1 MHATL
6 RWIRADLRSRPTQA
20 LISVGVVA
28 GVVTALIMSITLLAG
43 ATDPWRGVFTR
54 SHGAHIWIHAR
65 AGTDFGPLSQ
75 VDGIT
80 ARAGPYRTAVATA
93 VQQGQRAPLELRA
106 MPPRPPQVARPI
118 IDHGRWLD
126 TARPDGVVVE
136 RSLAHLL
143 RVRVGDRLNVRGID
157 GRRHALPVIGVADT
171 ADQGSYPSWTPGL
184 AWVLPGTLTAI
195 APGNGQVVLGLRLAD
210 ADATDFVVQ
219 RVVTVLGGEVVDR
232 VSTWQQVRASMEM
245 DSRLLGLLLG
255 MFGVVALVAAA
266 LAVGNATAGRILS
279 LLQDIALL
287 KALGFTP
294 AQVRSMLLL
303 EQTGLGIA
311 GTVLGTVAGVAL
323 TNSPLSRALFGSV
336 AVAAPVSTG
345 PVALIAVGSVAV
357 VALATLPPA
366 WRGSRTS
373 PTSSV
378 TAEPPSGKLS
388 RFARAA
394 LLLRLPPA
402 LILGARDAF
411 TRRLRAV
418 MTIGGLAIP
427 MVMVT
432 IALGCWSTLDNF
444 ERHPEQIGLASA
456 LTVRPVGLGGDEAS
470 RIIARDPGVAAVY
483 PEAQVDALLPGQTRT
498 IQARALGTSARPYP
512 FPVREG
518 RLYRTPGEA
527 VAGQGLLDLLRVHV
541 GDRVRLT
548 IGGTPMI
555 VHIVGRTI
563 EPSLSGEVLSFGI
576 DTLERSLGTSP
587 APAYSV
593 AVRHGTD
600 PDTVRSR
607 LLRESGD
614 RLDIQA
620 AQNPAQ
626 RLAVVRL
633 VIFGLIGVL
642 ALIGVA
648 NLLTA
653 ASVGLR
659 DHLRDIVVLRAMGL
673 TPWQVTAALVTG
685 TSVLALIAVVLGV
698 GGGLAMSTR
707 LIDLQGRTSG
717 IGAGIGRPPTVLGI
731 AAAMLTALALA
742 ALTAFLLAR
751 KTAHFD
757 VREVSRS

>member
-1 MHATL
+1 
-6 RWIRADLRSRPTQA
+6 
-20 LISVGVVA
+20 
-28 GVVTALIMSITLLAG
+28 
-43 ATDPWRGVFTR
+43 
-54 SHGAHIWIHAR
+54 
-65 AGTDFGPLSQ
+65 
-75 VDGIT
+75 
-80 ARAGPYRTAVATA
+80 
-93 VQQGQRAPLELRA
+93 
-106 MPPRPPQVARPI
+106 
-118 IDHGRWLD
+118 
-126 TARPDGVVVE
+126 
-136 RSLAHLL
+136 
-143 RVRVGDRLNVRGID
+143 
-157 GRRHALPVIGVADT
+157 
-171 ADQGSYPSWTPGL
+171 
-184 AWVLPGTLTAI
+184 
-195 APGNGQVVLGLRLAD
+195 
-210 ADATDFVVQ
+210 
-219 RVVTVLGGEVVDR
+219 
-232 VSTWQQVRASMEM
+232 
-245 DSRLLGLLLG
+245 
-255 MFGVVALVAAA
+255 
-266 LAVGNATAGRILS
+266 
-279 LLQDIALL
+279 
-287 KALGFTP
+287 
-294 AQVRSMLLL
+294 
-303 EQTGLGIA
+303 
-311 GTVLGTVAGVAL
+311 
-323 TNSPLSRALFGSV
+323 
-336 AVAAPVSTG
+336 
-345 PVALIAVGSVAV
+345 VAV
-357 VALATLPPA
+357 VALATLLPA

-373 PTSSV
+373 PTSAV

-388 RFARAA
+388 RVARAA
-394 LLLRLPPA
+394 LPLRLPPA

-418 MTIGGLAIP
+418 MTIGGLAVP
-427 MVMVT
+427 VVMVT

-444 ERHPEQIGLASA
+444 ERHPEQIGLAGA
-456 LTVRPVGLGGDEAS
+456 LTIRPVGLGGDEA
-470 RIIARDPGVAAVY
+470 RGIIARDPGVAAVY

-498 IQARALGTSARPYP
+498 IQARGLGTSARPYP

-518 RLYRTPGEA
+518 RLYRAPGEA

-593 AVRHGTD
+593 AVRRGTD

-626 RLAVVRL
+626 RLAIIRL
-633 VIFGLIGVL
+633 VIFGLVAVL

-659 DHLRDIVVLRAMGL
+659 DHMRDVVVLRAMGL

-717 IGAGIGRPPTVLGI
+717 IGAGIGRPPTPLGI
-731 AAAMLTALALA
+731 AATMLTAIALA

-751 KTAHFD
+751 KTARFD
-757 VREVSRS
+757 VREISRN